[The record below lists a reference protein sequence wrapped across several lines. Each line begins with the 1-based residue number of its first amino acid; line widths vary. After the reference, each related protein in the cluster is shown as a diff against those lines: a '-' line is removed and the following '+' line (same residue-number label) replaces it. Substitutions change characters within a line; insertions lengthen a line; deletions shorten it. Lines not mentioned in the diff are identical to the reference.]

1 MPVLFTRTRHNALPR
16 RRRFLKKRPLPKTQT
31 LPFWGRRQW
40 VLGIFVLIIGVL
52 LCRAVYLQL
61 INANFLQS
69 QGNARHLRTLSIAAH
84 RGMLM
89 DRNGEPLAISTPVA
103 SVWVNPAQFVTA
115 RQKWA
120 MLTKLLDIKTSE
132 LEALLAKRMQ
142 REFVYIK
149 RHISPS
155 LASKVQ
161 ALKLPGVFLRREYR
175 RYYPAGEVSAHVLG
189 FTNVDDHGQEGLE
202 LALNNFLMGM
212 PGAKRVIQDKT
223 GQVIALVES
232 LRIPRPGQNI
242 RLSIDRR
249 LQYLAY
255 RELKAAVLRSRAR
268 AGAAIIL
275 EVHTGEVLAMV
286 NQPAYNP
293 NNRRELQSER
303 YRSRAVTDVFEPG
316 STIKPFTI
324 AAALESGK
332 YSPTS
337 RVNTHPGFLQLGKYT
352 VRDSRNY
359 GVISLAT
366 VIKKSSNV
374 GASKIALSL
383 KPKRVWQTLMQV
395 GLGRISGSG
404 FPGEVAGHLP
414 HFSEWHTARRASIS
428 FGYGV
433 SVTLLQLARAYAA
446 LGNDGILPP
455 VHFLPVNDEKTG
467 KGQGKRVMQ
476 AKTARQVL
484 HMLKAV
490 VKPGG
495 TGSLAQISRFS
506 VAGKTGTVRK
516 VVAGKYSDNDY
527 LALFAGIVPASAPR
541 LVMVVLI
548 DQPRADSYYG
558 GKVAAPVFAKVMS
571 GALRLLNI
579 PPDNLTGL

>member
-332 YSPTS
+332 YAPSS
-337 RVNTHPGFLQLGKYT
+337 RVNTHPGFLQLGKYI

-579 PPDNLTGL
+579 PPDNLGNR

>member
-16 RRRFLKKRPLPKTQT
+16 QRRFLKKRPVPKTQT

-52 LCRAVYLQL
+52 LCRAVYLQV

-89 DRNGEPLAISTPVA
+89 DRNGEPLAISTPVE

-132 LEALLAKRMQ
+132 LEALLAKRMH
-142 REFVYIK
+142 REFVYLK

-161 ALKLPGVFLRREYR
+161 ALKLPGVFLQREYR
-175 RYYPAGEVSAHVLG
+175 RYYPSGEVSAHVLG

-212 PGAKRVIQDKT
+212 PGAKRVIQNQT
-223 GQVIALVES
+223 GQVIALVKS
-232 LRIPRPGQNI
+232 LRIPRSGQNI

-286 NQPAYNP
+286 NQPAFNP
-293 NNRRELQSER
+293 NNRRELLSER

-332 YSPTS
+332 YAPSS
-337 RVNTHPGFLQLGKYT
+337 RVNTHPGFLRLGKYT

-383 KPKRVWQTLMQV
+383 KPKRLWQTLMQV
-395 GLGRISGSG
+395 GLGRISGCG

-414 HFSEWHTARRASIS
+414 YFSEWHTARRASIS

-446 LGNDGILPP
+446 LGNEGILPP
-455 VHFLPVNDEKTG
+455 VHFIRVNEEKTA
-467 KGQGKRVMQ
+467 KEQGERVMQ
-476 AKTARQVL
+476 AKTARQVV

-516 VVAGKYSDNDY
+516 VVAGKYSDSDY

-548 DQPRADSYYG
+548 DEPRADSYYG